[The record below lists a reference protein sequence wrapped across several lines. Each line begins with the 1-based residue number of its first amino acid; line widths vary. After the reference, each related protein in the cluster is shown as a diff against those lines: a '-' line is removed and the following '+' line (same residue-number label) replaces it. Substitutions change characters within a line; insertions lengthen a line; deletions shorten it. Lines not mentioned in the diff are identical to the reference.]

1 MDINVKGK
9 ICGNNSKWVY
19 DLLKIEATCP
29 NDVTSALAS
38 ANGESVDVYINS
50 GGGEV
55 FAGSEIY
62 SALRAYRG
70 PIAIHVVGLAASAA
84 SVIMCAAH
92 SDIAPTAMVMIH
104 NVSGCASGNYL
115 DMAQA
120 SEQLRTASQAICAA
134 YVEKTGKPAEDLQ
147 QMMDAERWFTAQ
159 EAVALGLCDEITG
172 GGLQMV
178 AAATTPVIPDVVA
191 VRLADIM
198 AKEKQKW
205 KMLGAAEARLAVLE
219 GKE

>member
-1 MDINVKGK
+1 M
-9 ICGNNSKWVY
+9 
-19 DLLKIEATCP
+19 
-29 NDVTSALAS
+29 
-38 ANGESVDVYINS
+38 
-50 GGGEV
+50 
-55 FAGSEIY
+55 
-62 SALRAYRG
+62 
-70 PIAIHVVGLAASAA
+70 
-84 SVIMCAAH
+84 IMCAAH
-92 SDIAPTAMVMIH
+92 SDISPTAMVMIH
-104 NVSGCASGNYL
+104 NVSGRASGNYF

-120 SEQLRTASQAICAA
+120 SEQLRTASRAICAA

-159 EAVALGLCDEITG
+159 EAVDLGLCDEITG

-191 VRLADIM
+191 GRLADIM